1 MVVTEYFSAETSV
14 SKSISCTVAAVC
26 FLVVTAM
33 TGFREVHAEVA
44 ELTAQRAFELSAL
57 NQESGPEHGK
67 FSWIPASHKLIYSER
82 SNGDVSWIKILDADS
97 GATTRIARGDK
108 PEVSPDGRKMV
119 YLASDEARAPIA
131 AKESQLWVSNVDGT
145 DARQLTLVAGGFD
158 LSLRLANYHW
168 SPDSTRI
175 LYGVADFQQVGS
187 RGVPSVEV
195 YSAQNGGMNFQ
206 TPSSLHLVEIRT
218 GLDIELFHTREPVYS
233 YGWLGPQVIFYS
245 HSLDSGNRTD
255 AKIVSRSLVT
265 KEESVL
271 VSGYNRNDNYSPVSS
286 PSGSMIAF
294 IADPGEAVRYPMRRE
309 LAFLSIAENKVSVLT
324 KFALVSSRLSWL
336 PDGKGL
342 LFTDGRFNSRN
353 LFVSDLRGHRRAL
366 THENGK
372 STDAIVSSDG
382 RLMTWQFTALD
393 NRETLRLGHWDG
405 NAIQDAK
412 DMIVLNDPLK
422 GFHIG
427 KAEAVQWKSGDGALV
442 DGVVVF
448 PPNYDRSRR
457 YPLLVS
463 LHGGPESISATF
475 AQSGM
480 PTGVYFPYLMA
491 NEGYIVFSP
500 DYRSSAL
507 MGYDKILAARDNN
520 QMFEPD
526 FNDIISGV
534 DALIEKGTADPKRV
548 FLIGH
553 SYGSTETNWIITHS
567 HRFRAAVSYEGG
579 DVLTGWAWGGAKNH
593 GPSTGYEWLLKGS
606 PLQRLDVYLKESA
619 VANVRGITTPTLFI
633 NCQYGVNDPCMV
645 WLYVASQRQNIDS
658 QFLYYRDEGH
668 TLEDPANVT
677 DLLQRVISW
686 FKNHD
691 AGVHG
696 H

>member
-1 MVVTEYFSAETSV
+1 
-14 SKSISCTVAAVC
+14 
-26 FLVVTAM
+26 
-33 TGFREVHAEVA
+33 
-44 ELTAQRAFELSAL
+44 
-57 NQESGPEHGK
+57 
-67 FSWIPASHKLIYSER
+67 
-82 SNGDVSWIKILDADS
+82 
-97 GATTRIARGDK
+97 
-108 PEVSPDGRKMV
+108 
-119 YLASDEARAPIA
+119 
-131 AKESQLWVSNVDGT
+131 
-145 DARQLTLVAGGFD
+145 
-158 LSLRLANYHW
+158 
-168 SPDSTRI
+168 
-175 LYGVADFQQVGS
+175 
-187 RGVPSVEV
+187 
-195 YSAQNGGMNFQ
+195 
-206 TPSSLHLVEIRT
+206 VEIQT
-218 GLDIELFHTREPVYS
+218 GRDIELFHTREPVYS

-245 HSLDSGNRTD
+245 HSPDSGNRTD
-255 AKIVSRSLVT
+255 AKIVSRSLAT

-271 VSGYNRNDNYSPVSS
+271 VSGYNRNDNYAPVSS

-309 LAFLSIAENKVSVLT
+309 LAFLSIAENEVSVLT
-324 KFALVSSRLSWL
+324 KFALVSPSLSWL

-353 LFVSDLRGHRRAL
+353 LFVSDLRGRRRAL

-372 STDAIVSSDG
+372 SADAIVSSDG
-382 RLMTWQFTALD
+382 QLITWQFTALD

-405 NAIQDAK
+405 NVIQDAK
-412 DMIVLNDPLK
+412 DMIVLNDPLQ
-422 GFHIG
+422 GFHVG
-427 KAEAVQWKSGDGALV
+427 KTEAVQWKSADGALV
-442 DGVVVF
+442 DGIVVF

-457 YPLLVS
+457 YPMLVS
-463 LHGGPESISATF
+463 LHGGPESISATS
-475 AQSGM
+475 AQLGF

-491 NEGYIVFSP
+491 NEGYIVLTP

-507 MGYDKILAARDNN
+507 MGYEKILAARDNN

-526 FNDIISGV
+526 FNDIIRGV
-534 DALIEKGTADPKRV
+534 DALIDKGTADPKRV

-579 DVLTGWAWGGAKNH
+579 DVLTGWAWGGARFH

-619 VANVRGITTPTLFI
+619 VANVKGITTPTLFI
-633 NCQYGVNDPCMV
+633 NCQYGVNDPSMV
-645 WLYVASQRQNIDS
+645 WLYAASQRQNIDS

-691 AGVHG
+691 VVAHG
-696 H
+696 HQPQPD

>member
-1 MVVTEYFSAETSV
+1 MV
-14 SKSISCTVAAVC
+14 ITVASVWFMAALALTE
-26 FLVVTAM
+26 FPA
-33 TGFREVHAEVA
+33 VHAEDA
-44 ELTAQRAFELSAL
+44 ELTVRRAFELSAL
-57 NQESGPEHGK
+57 NQESGPEHSR

-82 SNGDVSWIKILDADS
+82 SNGDESWIKILDADS
-97 GATTRIARGDK
+97 ETATRIALGDK
-108 PEVSPDGRKMV
+108 PEVSPDGQKMV
-119 YLASDEARAPIA
+119 YLATDVTHAPTD
-131 AKESQLWVSNVDGT
+131 AKNSQLWVSNVDGT
-145 DARQLTLVAGGFD
+145 EARQLTRVAGGFD

-168 SPDSTRI
+168 SPDSTRV
-175 LYGVADFQQVGS
+175 LYGIADFQQANTRASANAGDHS
-187 RGVPSVEV
+187 LQGPSVEV

-206 TPSSLHLVEIRT
+206 TPSSLHLVEIQT
-218 GLDIELFHTREPVYS
+218 GRDIELFQTKEPVYS

-245 HSLDSGNRTD
+245 HSLDSGNLTD
-255 AKIVSRSLVT
+255 AKIVSRSLAT
-265 KEESVL
+265 NEETML

-309 LAFLSIAENKVSVLT
+309 LAFFAIAENKVSVLT
-324 KFALVSSRLSWL
+324 KFALVSPSLSWL
-336 PDGKGL
+336 PDGKRL

-353 LFVSDLRGHRRAL
+353 LFVSDLLGRRRAL

-372 STDAIVSSDG
+372 SANAIVSSDG
-382 RLMTWQFTALD
+382 SLITWQFTALD
-393 NRETLRLGHWDG
+393 NRETLRLGHLDG
-405 NAIQDAK
+405 NAIRDSK
-412 DMIVLNDPLK
+412 DMIVLDDPLK

-427 KAEAVQWKSGDGALV
+427 RTKAVQWKSADGELV

-463 LHGGPESISATF
+463 LHGGPESISATS
-475 AQSGM
+475 AQQGL

-491 NEGYIVFSP
+491 NAGYIVFSP

-507 MGYDKILAARDNN
+507 MGYDKILAARENN

-526 FNDIISGV
+526 FDDIISGV
-534 DALIEKGTADPKRV
+534 DALIDRGTADPTRV

-579 DVLTGWAWGGAKNH
+579 DVLTGWAWGGARFH
-593 GPSTGYEWLLKGS
+593 GASTGYEWLLKGS
-606 PLQRLDVYLKESA
+606 PLQRLKLYLKESA
-619 VANVRGITTPTLFI
+619 VANVKGITTPTLFI
-633 NCQYGVNDPCMV
+633 NCQYGVNDPSMV
-645 WLYVASQRQNIDS
+645 WLYVASQRQNVDS

-668 TLEDPANVT
+668 TLEAPANVT
-677 DLLQRVISW
+677 DLLERVISW

-691 AGVHG
+691 VGARDHERPT
-696 H
+696 